1 MAIKAVFMITLGLW
15 LVVQWTQAAPSYA
28 KDVEDFEG
36 TATFDLAKRLLDE
49 ESALRSRL
57 RKIENIKRVMLKV
70 DACGSGKKL
79 KGATCVSAR

>member
-1 MAIKAVFMITLGLW
+1 MAIKAVFMVTLGLW

-57 RKIENIKRVMLKV
+57 RKIENIKRVMLRG
-70 DACGSGKKL
+70 CGYGEKL
-79 KGATCVSAR
+79 KGMNCVPAR